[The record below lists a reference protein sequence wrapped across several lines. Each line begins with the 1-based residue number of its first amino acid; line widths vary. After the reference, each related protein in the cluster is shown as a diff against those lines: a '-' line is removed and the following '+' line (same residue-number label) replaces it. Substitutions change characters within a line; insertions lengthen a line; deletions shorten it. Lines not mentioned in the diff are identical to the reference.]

1 MDKIKD
7 ITKILEKTKVEE
19 ETEKT
24 SSKVEKV
31 TNPLKTSALQK
42 LARFNNEK
50 LSKKFDI
57 NDLLR

>member
-19 ETEKT
+19 KEKA

-31 TNPLKTSALQK
+31 TNPLKALALQK